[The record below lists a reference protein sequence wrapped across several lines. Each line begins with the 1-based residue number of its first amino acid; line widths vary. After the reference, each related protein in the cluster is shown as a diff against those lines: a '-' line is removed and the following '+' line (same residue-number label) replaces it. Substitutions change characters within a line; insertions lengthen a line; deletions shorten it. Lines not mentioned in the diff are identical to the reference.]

1 MSQNLAELTVQEQ
14 EGIQEVQQ
22 HQLHQIQQLECQ
34 ALEMAEN

>member
-1 MSQNLAELTVQEQ
+1 MSHNLAELIAQEQ
-14 EGIQEVQQ
+14 GGTQEVQQ